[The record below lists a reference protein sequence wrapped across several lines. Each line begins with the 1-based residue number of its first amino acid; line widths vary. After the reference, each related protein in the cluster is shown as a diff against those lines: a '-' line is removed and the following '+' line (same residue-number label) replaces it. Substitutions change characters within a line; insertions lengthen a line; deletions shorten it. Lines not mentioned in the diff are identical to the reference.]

1 MARFCSNCGAS
12 VEPDQKFCMSC
23 GAPVIEVTQ
32 QSANQAG
39 AAGGAGVGTA
49 AAAGAG
55 AAAADGAGA
64 GAAGAGAGAT
74 QGTSTSQT
82 SSTSSSWSQTNS
94 ANSGAGAAYSTPQ
107 PQAQVI
113 TNGSEL
119 SRAWNDFKSEKGQIG
134 RVIILT
140 LLGCV
145 PILNFVVLGYCLIW
159 GANAALGGKQ
169 GMPSKYVSSATF
181 TLGFFAFVVSLV
193 WVVVYGVLSA
203 IPLIGLLATLA
214 FLVLLPCLFL
224 CNMRLSLF
232 GSLSSAFEISKVWD
246 LFKPNM
252 GTALVITWV
261 PSAIAIAVALVASAF
276 LGLFGGTGVLVG
288 LTSSSGLI
296 ASAGMVTGAI
306 LLLILTLLSS
316 LIEVAVSLVIYR
328 AFGYFIADNAPQ
340 WVRDGLIANPQARV

>member
-1 MARFCSNCGAS
+1 
-12 VEPDQKFCMSC
+12 
-23 GAPVIEVTQ
+23 
-32 QSANQAG
+32 
-39 AAGGAGVGTA
+39 
-49 AAAGAG
+49 
-55 AAAADGAGA
+55 
-64 GAAGAGAGAT
+64 
-74 QGTSTSQT
+74 
-82 SSTSSSWSQTNS
+82 
-94 ANSGAGAAYSTPQ
+94 
-107 PQAQVI
+107 
-113 TNGSEL
+113 
-119 SRAWNDFKSEKGQIG
+119 
-134 RVIILT
+134 
-140 LLGCV
+140 
-145 PILNFVVLGYCLIW
+145 
-159 GANAALGGKQ
+159 
-169 GMPSKYVSSATF
+169 MPSKYVSSATF

-252 GTALVITWV
+252 GTALVITWA
-261 PSAIAIAVALVASAF
+261 PSAIAIAVALIASAF

-296 ASAGMVTGAI
+296 ASVGMVTGAI
-306 LLLILTLLSS
+306 LLLILALLSS

-340 WVRDGLIANPQARV
+340 WVRDGLVANPQARV